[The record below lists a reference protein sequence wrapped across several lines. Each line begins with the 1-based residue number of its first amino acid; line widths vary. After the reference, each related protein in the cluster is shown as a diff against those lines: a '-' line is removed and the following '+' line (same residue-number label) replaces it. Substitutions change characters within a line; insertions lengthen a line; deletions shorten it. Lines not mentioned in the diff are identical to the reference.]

1 MDGPCTVAEVD
12 LSQPD
17 LPFRSLEQRRAFEQI
32 LLQVEQGI
40 MDGSIQAGGRL
51 PPERELAALFGVS
64 RASVREA
71 LRVLE
76 TFGVLVARRGS
87 GPSAGSVISDGARMG
102 LQSALRMHVGLL
114 RIPTLDIV
122 EVRSALEAEAARG
135 AALRAD
141 PDEIGR
147 LGHIVQRMSNTETAF
162 EFNELDTDFHVQL
175 ASISHNALLPVLM
188 EAIRGA
194 IQEEMVK
201 SFARLRDWKPTRDR
215 LITEHEGIVRTIEE
229 GNEAAAAQA
238 VVNHISGFYTG
249 VMDNA
254 RRRARLA
261 T

>member
-1 MDGPCTVAEVD
+1 MVNLSRTD
-12 LSQPD
+12 LSSRTD

-40 MDGSIQAGGRL
+40 MDGSIQVGGRL
-51 PPERELAALFGVS
+51 PPERELATLFGVS

-87 GPSAGSVISDGARMG
+87 GPSAGSVVSDGARMG

-114 RIPTLDIV
+114 RIPTSDIV
-122 EVRSALEAEAARG
+122 EVRSALEAEAARC
-135 AALRAD
+135 AALRAE
-141 PDEIGR
+141 PGEIER
-147 LGHIVQRMSNTETAF
+147 LHHILQKMPTTETAF

-201 SFARLRDWKPTRDR
+201 SFARLRDWKSTRDR
-215 LITEHEGIVRTIEE
+215 LITEHEGIVRVIEE
-229 GNEAAAAQA
+229 GNDGAAAQA
-238 VVNHISGFYTG
+238 VVNHISGFYTD
-249 VMDNA
+249 VMDNV
-254 RRRARLA
+254 RRRARS
-261 T
+261 TT